1 MESCKRCCEK
11 TVTLLFRREQLL
23 YDIGN
28 YAFVEG
34 DLLGEEAEH
43 VAHQVKDIV
52 ESGNVDRVT
61 RVLNLAHHE
70 CEELLYPYTKTALGH
85 GVVLDDTLACPDV
98 YEIVLTVPNTFA
110 RTTVELLRDSV
121 HEYLVCRVLQDWLS
135 LTNTPGAAAWDEKL
149 AGIKSKIQQSLL
161 SRRRYVRR
169 KLKPF

>member
-1 MESCKRCCEK
+1 MVNCRCCK
-11 TVTLLFRREQLL
+11 TKEVRLVFHRAQLL

-34 DLLGEEAEH
+34 DLLGDESEH

-61 RVLNLAHHE
+61 RVLNLAHRE
-70 CEELLYPYTKTALGH
+70 CEELLYPWTKLAVEDGT
-85 GVVLDDTLACPDV
+85 VLDDRLVVPDR
-98 YEIVLTVPNTFA
+98 YEIVLTVPSTFA
-110 RTTVELLRDSV
+110 RTTVELLRDSI
-121 HEYLVCRVLQDWLS
+121 HEYMVCRVLQDWLS

-149 AGIKSKIQQSLL
+149 AGIKAKIQQSLL
-161 SRRRYVRR
+161 SRTRYVHR

>member
-1 MESCKRCCEK
+1 M
-11 TVTLLFRREQLL
+11 VFHREQLL

-34 DLLGEEAEH
+34 DLLGEDAEH

-61 RVLNLAHHE
+61 RVLNLAHRE
-70 CEELLYPYTKTALGH
+70 CEELLYPWTKTSLADGA
-85 GVVLDDTLACPDV
+85 VLDDRLVVPDR
-98 YEIVLTVPNTFA
+98 YEIVLTVPSTFA
-110 RTTVELLRDSV
+110 RTTVELLRDSI
-121 HEYLVCRVLQDWLS
+121 HEYMVCRVLQDWLS

-149 AGIKSKIQQSLL
+149 AGIKAKIQQSLL
-161 SRRRYVRR
+161 SRTRYVRR